1 MIKRFVSRA
10 TDVRFAL
17 TSLALVATALGT
29 GGDGAAAG
37 QLVLDFGETGPIAC
51 GDAFELGGLDCRT
64 EPISETPC
72 YADDFHGTLLL
83 SWAAL
88 VIEIGELS
96 QISHLEALVETRIE
110 PSGSTVFGVFDGD
123 DPVTYV
129 VGTVSNSPE
138 LLEVDTTG
146 LVFDTIRLSGL
157 TLTVAELRIDSPVPL
172 EAATWSTIKGLYR

>member
-51 GDAFELGGLDCRT
+51 GDAF
-64 EPISETPC
+64 ETPC

-157 TLTVAELRIDSPVPL
+157 TLTVAELRIDSPVSL